1 MKKKHKIIIT
11 FLFTFIISLISS
23 QPISNSFEAISA
35 HIVGSLI
42 SVIIYLIIPFVI
54 ASVTFF
60 NKPKWS
66 NFWDVAMWVSIPLSC
81 YLCFFE

>member
-42 SVIIYLIIPFVI
+42 NVIIL
-54 ASVTFF
+54 F
-60 NKPKWS
+60 NNS
-66 NFWDVAMWVSIPLSC
+66 GL
-81 YLCFFE
+81 